1 MNIACRIIVKGRVTE
16 VGFRWYTV
24 DYVRQF
30 PSLTGYV
37 RNICHGQVEV
47 LIQGPQNYVNQVRQW
62 LKQGPSHARVD
73 SYQET
78 SEPVNESI
86 TSFEIM

>member
-1 MNIACRIIVKGRVTE
+1 MDIACRIIVKGRVTG

-24 DYVRQF
+24 DYIQQF
-30 PSLTGYV
+30 PALTGYV
-37 RNICHGQVEV
+37 RNICQGQVEV

-62 LKQGPSHARVD
+62 LKHGPAHARVD

-78 SEPVNESI
+78 SEAIDKNI
-86 TSFEIM
+86 TCFEIR